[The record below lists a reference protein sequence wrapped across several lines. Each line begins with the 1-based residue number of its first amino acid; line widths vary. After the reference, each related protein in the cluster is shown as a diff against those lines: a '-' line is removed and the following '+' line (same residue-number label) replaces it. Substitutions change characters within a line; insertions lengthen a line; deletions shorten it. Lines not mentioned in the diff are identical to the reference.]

1 MLGLFKPKKKSGQT
15 KILVVDDEVD
25 IVSTI
30 QYRLK
35 FCNFVVVTANNGKD
49 GLEAAAKEKP
59 DLILL
64 DINMPIMS
72 GHEMLERLRNN
83 PELKEIPVIML
94 TAYSDTRDVSKAA
107 GLGISDY
114 VTKPF
119 DFTDLMEK
127 ITKAVEGRA
136 AVHS

>member
-1 MLGLFKPKKKSGQT
+1 MLGLFKQKKKADQS
-15 KILVVDDEVD
+15 KILVVDDEAD

-35 FCNFVVVTANNGKD
+35 FCNFVVITANNGKD
-49 GLEAAAKEKP
+49 GLDTAVKEKP

-83 PELKEIPVIML
+83 PTLKDTPVIML

-127 ITKAVEGRA
+127 ISKALESRA
-136 AVHS
+136 SVHS